1 MPGVVRTRVGYA
13 GGTTE
18 NPTYYNLGDHT
29 ESIQIEYDP
38 AVISY
43 EELLDVFWA
52 SHDPF
57 RQPWS
62 RQYMAIV
69 FTHDD
74 EQERQAIEGRDRLA
88 AGMGQKVTTEI
99 VPFSRFYLAED
110 YHQKYRL
117 QQDPVLVREFR
128 AIYPSTQDFV
138 DSTAAAR
145 VNGYVA
151 GYGSLEMLRDELD
164 SLGLSTGGRERLWDV
179 VSSLHPDEKVEQCP
193 LPSTGG

>member
-29 ESIQIEYDP
+29 ETIQIEYDP
-38 AVISY
+38 AVVSY
-43 EELLDVFWA
+43 EELLDVFWT

-57 RQPWS
+57 RRPWS

-74 EQERQAIEGRDRLA
+74 EQRRQALEGRDRLA
-88 AGMGQKVTTEI
+88 VETGQEVTTEI
-99 VPFSRFYLAED
+99 VPFSEFYLAED

-117 QQDPVLVREFR
+117 QQDSVLMRDFR
-128 AIYPSTQDFV
+128 AIYPSTQDFIA
-138 DSTAAAR
+138 STAAAR
-145 VNGYVA
+145 VNGYIA
-151 GYGSLEMLRDELD
+151 GYGSLERLRDELD
-164 SLGLSTGGRERLWDV
+164 SLGLSTEGRERLWDV
-179 VSSLHPDEKVEQCP
+179 VSRLHPDEKVEQCP
-193 LPSTGG
+193 VPSTDG